1 MDITHEDLY
10 SQISL
15 ITDIANSA
23 IEFFNRD
30 LLPEKRRNGVR
41 IHFSDLPSKEDVL
54 HLSYGTFPSEKSN
67 KYFDFSRNKSKFVCM
82 DGMLTSDIKIDQ
94 SDPLPKGGVQGFH
107 YGIGSSG
114 QEPQDDEALSFAI
127 TIIIEKRL
135 KLIAGKE
142 FRDEHLLILKRELC
156 DAGPNKNRINA
167 LMDYLLYEA
176 KIIAKMNTFS

>member
-10 SQISL
+10 RQIPL

-30 LLPEKRRNGVR
+30 LPPEKKRNGVR

-54 HLSYGTFPSEKSN
+54 HLSYGTFPYEKSN
-67 KYFDFSRNKSKFVCM
+67 KYFDFSRNKSKFVCT
-82 DGMLTSDIKIDQ
+82 DGMVTSDIKTDD

-114 QEPQDDEALSFAI
+114 QEPNDDEALSFAI
-127 TIIIEKRL
+127 TAIVEKHL
-135 KLIAGKE
+135 SLIAGKE
-142 FRDEHLLILKRELC
+142 FRDEHLRMLKNKLC
-156 DAGPNKNRINA
+156 DNGPNKDRINA

-176 KIIAKMNTFS
+176 KVIAKMNTFS